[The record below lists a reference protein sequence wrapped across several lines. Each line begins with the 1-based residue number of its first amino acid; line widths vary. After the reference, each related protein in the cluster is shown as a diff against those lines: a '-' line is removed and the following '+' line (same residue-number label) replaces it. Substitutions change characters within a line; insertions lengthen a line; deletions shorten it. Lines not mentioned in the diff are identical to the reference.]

1 MNLGLINDFKYRV
14 MKLKNIL
21 SIICLL
27 LGLASCSGEDT
38 MMNDV
43 TNEIEN
49 AVNESAY
56 VSVNVK
62 SAVSSTKANTTG
74 SSNDYSTLQ
83 SSISNCY
90 LLLLNEGGDILY
102 RASKQYQNQVANV
115 SLEDF
120 RILVKVNSVSK
131 VIAVINASSDFQKEL
146 DDCISLN
153 QLNKARETDAAY
165 NLAIGEGKIDWKD
178 VTGSSSTINNVPTVS
193 VDGIVANYRVA
204 AFALSDFSVKY
215 YDCDP
220 TTAVVQLENVWLT
233 DMKSNVGLYDEGID
247 FNSTKENDG
256 SVSANNNFESLRNIL
271 DMYSYAKENGYIK
284 EFFRLNHDN
293 ATFKFIFP
301 NTDSSKPVT
310 AHLKFSVKRDNKEI
324 QYFYR
329 EYVINRPTGDDFKN
343 NVSEGKTY
351 VHPGYWYNL
360 GVTVHVKKDFIDCA
374 FTCTTKD
381 WIYNEINVDL

>member
-74 SSNDYSTLQ
+74 SSSDYATLP

-90 LLLLNEGGDILY
+90 LLLLNEDGDILY
-102 RASKQYQNQVANV
+102 RASKQYQEQVTNV
-115 SLEDF
+115 SLDDF
-120 RILVKVNSVSK
+120 KILVKVNSVSK
-131 VIAVINASSDFQKEL
+131 VIAVINASYDFQKEL
-146 DDCISLN
+146 DNCISYD
-153 QLNKARETDAAY
+153 QLKEAREMDAAY
-165 NLAIGEGKIDWKD
+165 NLAIGEGSIDWKD

-220 TTAVVQLENVWLT
+220 KTAVVQLENVWLT
-233 DMKSNVGLYDEGID
+233 DLKSNVGLYDEGID
-247 FNSTKENDG
+247 FNSAKENDG
-256 SVSANNNFESLRNIL
+256 SVSTNNNFESLRNIP
-271 DMYSYAKENGYIK
+271 DMYSYAKENEYIK

-310 AHLKFSVKRDNKEI
+310 AHLKFSVKRENKET

-329 EYVINRPTGDDFKN
+329 EYVINRPTGEDFEN
-343 NVSEGKTY
+343 EVSGDKIY

-374 FTCTTKD
+374 FTCSTKD